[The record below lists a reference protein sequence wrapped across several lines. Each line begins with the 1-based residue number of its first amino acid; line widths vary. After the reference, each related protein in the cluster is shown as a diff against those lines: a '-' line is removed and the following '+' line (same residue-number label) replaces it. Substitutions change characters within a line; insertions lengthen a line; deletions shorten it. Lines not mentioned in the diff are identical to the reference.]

1 MSHLVPVCRYLP
13 ALLFLFQAWA
23 AMAGSLPTVT
33 IVASDASA
41 SEVGLDP
48 GTFTLSRVGA
58 STASSLSVSYS
69 FGGSTAFNGT
79 DYVGIGAPLTIP
91 AGEASVE
98 IAITPIADN
107 RAEGTEAVTITL
119 LSSSSYVLGD
129 PVSATINIE
138 DDPAIV
144 TLVATDPDASELGPD
159 PGAFTLSREGG
170 NTDAALNVSYSFGGA
185 TAINGEDYVG
195 IGAPLTI
202 PAGETSAVIDIV
214 PVADNR
220 AEGPELVTITLLS
233 SESYVL
239 GDPVSATVTI
249 ADDSAVVTL
258 EATDPDAS
266 ELGPDP
272 GAFTLSRIGGNTD
285 ASLNVSYSFGGSTA
299 LNGGDYVAIGA
310 PLTIPAGETST
321 VIDIVPVADNQA
333 EGPELVTITLLSSES
348 YVLGDPVSAT
358 VTIADD
364 SAVVTIEATDASA
377 TEENLD
383 PGFFTLTRTGGNITA
398 ALNVAYSFGGSTATN
413 GSDFVGVGAPFTI
426 PAGELSTEIE
436 IVPVDDDQEEGT
448 ELVVISLTSSSSYL
462 VGNPDTATVEIRDV
476 PDLIFED
483 DFEFADEIKRC
494 ALSRSKL
501 ENDMNLLEL
510 GDATVLDLD
519 TGLHW
524 SLCWIGQSA
533 NAYDGTCSGKP
544 VRKVEAGGE
553 MDLAGYF
560 DWRLPSREEME
571 DFTVK
576 SCGKTS
582 ATLPSR
588 AVREF

>member
-1 MSHLVPVCRYLP
+1 MTLSTPRN
-13 ALLFLFQAWA
+13 LLAFVFLFQAGV

-33 IVASDASA
+33 IVASDAAA

-48 GTFTLSRVGA
+48 GTFVLSRAGA

-119 LSSSSYVLGD
+119 LESSSYVLGD
-129 PVSATINIE
+129 PVSATVNIE

-159 PGAFTLSREGG
+159 PGAFTLSRAGG
-170 NTDAALNVSYSFGGA
+170 DTNAALNVSYSFGGA

-202 PAGETSAVIDIV
+202 PAGESSAVIDIV

-266 ELGPDP
+266 ELGPDS
-272 GAFTLSRIGGNTD
+272 GIFTLSRTGGDTD
-285 ASLNVSYSFGGSTA
+285 AALNVTYSFGGSAA
-299 LNGGDYVAIGA
+299 LNGVDYVGIGA

-321 VIDIVPVADNQA
+321 DIDIVPLPDNLA
-333 EGPELVTITLLSSES
+333 EGPELVTITLLSSGS

-358 VTIADD
+358 ITIADD

-383 PGFFTLTRTGGNITA
+383 PGFFTLARTGGNITA

-426 PAGELSTEIE
+426 PAGELSTEVE
-436 IVPVDDDQEEGT
+436 IVPVDDDLEEGT
-448 ELVVISLTSSSSYL
+448 ELVVITLTASSTYQ
-462 VGNPDTATVEIRDV
+462 VGDPNTATVEIRDV
-476 PDLIFED
+476 PDLMFED
-483 DFEFADEIKRC
+483 DFEFSDDVKRC

-501 ENDMNLLEL
+501 ENDVNLLEL

-524 SLCWIGQSA
+524 SLCWLGQSA
-533 NAYDGTCSGKP
+533 NAHDGSCSGKP
-544 VRKVEAGGE
+544 VREIEAGAE
-553 MDLAGYF
+553 INLAGYF
-560 DWRLPSREEME
+560 DWRQPSEEEMV
-571 DFTVK
+571 DFTAK
-576 SCGKTS
+576 SCGKRSTKMP
-582 ATLPSR
+582 AR